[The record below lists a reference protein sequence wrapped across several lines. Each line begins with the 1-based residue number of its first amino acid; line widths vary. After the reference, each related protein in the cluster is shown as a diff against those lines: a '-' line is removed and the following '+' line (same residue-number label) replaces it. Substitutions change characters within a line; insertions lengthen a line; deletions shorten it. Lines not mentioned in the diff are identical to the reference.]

1 VSRDLWKVGVPFRD
15 HRPDGTIRHSQVVST
30 FGPGALLDLVDDAA
44 IVSGLSW
51 WAKGPPIVEDRLT
64 AMLTRL
70 DGYERVE
77 LCAPPAGDA
86 RDLEDPNRK
95 WIKAFRF
102 PEWFI
107 CQNEQCWADSD
118 QPPRHDGALPRRLL
132 RQSQLDGKGHKCKG
146 GKGKASKVQPV
157 RFTRACRF
165 GHIDDID
172 WIAFVHRRK
181 PDCRRPILWMDEAG
195 AGGDLADVRITCSG
209 CGENVRMSLAAQRFV
224 KPVSGEGDKEPT
236 LGYCEGKRP
245 WLGEGNRE
253 PCGEGMRLLLRSA
266 SHAYFSVP
274 ASVIHIPDADA
285 ALRDQV
291 SRVFS
296 LIKAVKS
303 AAQIDLLRDLQDE
316 VRAALEGVPSD
327 AVFAEV
333 VRRRE
338 DKPVARKK
346 IKDAEIEVLSNCPPA
361 LATDTPNGRFYARTL
376 SPPAKRD
383 PILAAI
389 DRVVLVHRLCEVRAL
404 AGFTRFEPR
413 TTDKD
418 GELDIG
424 AEVARPDDP
433 LTWLPAVENYGEG
446 FFFSIAED
454 KLIDW
459 EKNQPGVEARAKLFR
474 AGFAHW
480 QAQREER
487 KRVRPDFA
495 TPRFVLLHSLSHLL
509 ITAVSLEC
517 GYSASAIRER
527 IYAGAS
533 GSGILLYTASPGAEG
548 SLGGL
553 CEVGRHL
560 GRYLERALAL
570 GELCAND
577 PVCAAHRPDA
587 EVGGSDRFLDGASC
601 HGCLLISET
610 SCERMNTYL
619 DRSLVVPTVDCADSA
634 FFRP

>member
-1 VSRDLWKVGVPFRD
+1 MSRDLWKVGVPWRD
-15 HRPDGTIRHSQVVST
+15 HRPDGSIRHSQVVTT

-44 IVSGLSW
+44 IVAGLSW
-51 WAKGPPIVEDRLT
+51 WARGPRIVEDRLT
-64 AMLTRL
+64 AMLARHE
-70 DGYERVE
+70 GFERVE
-77 LCAPPAGDA
+77 LYAPPAGDA

-107 CQNEQCWADSD
+107 CQNEHCWADSE
-118 QPPRHDGALPRRLL
+118 QPERHDGAAPRRLL
-132 RQSQLDGKGHKCKG
+132 RQSQLDGQGHKCKG

-157 RFTRACRF
+157 RFTRACRS

-172 WIAFVHRRK
+172 WIDLVHRK
-181 PDCRRPILWMDEAG
+181 NPDCRRPVLWVDEAG
-195 AGGDLADVRITCSG
+195 ASGDLADVRVSCSS
-209 CGENVRMSLAAQRFV
+209 CGENVRMSVAIQRFA
-224 KPVSGEGDKEPT
+224 KAADGQPKEPPI
-236 LGYCEGKRP
+236 LGYCQGKRP
-245 WLGEGNRE
+245 WLGEGHPE
-253 PCGEGMRLLLRSA
+253 PCNEPMRLLLRSA
-266 SHAYFSVP
+266 SHAFFPVA

-285 ALRDQV
+285 ELRDKV
-291 SRVFS
+291 SKVFG

-303 AAQIDLLRDLQDE
+303 AAQIEMLRELQDE
-316 VRAALEGVPSD
+316 VRAGLDGVSSVV
-327 AVFAEV
+327 AFAEV

-338 DKPVARKK
+338 DRPVGRKK
-346 IKDAEIEVLSNCPPA
+346 IKDAEIEVLESCPPA
-361 LATDTPNGRFYARTL
+361 LATDKPNGRFHARAL
-376 SPPAKRD
+376 APVRRD
-383 PILAAI
+383 GPMAAV

-424 AEVARPDDP
+424 AEVARLDEP
-433 LTWLPAVENYGEG
+433 LTWLPTVENYGEG
-446 FFFSIAED
+446 FFFSIDEAR
-454 KLIDW
+454 LADW
-459 EKNQPGVEARAKLFR
+459 EKNQPGVELRAKLLR
-474 AGFAHW
+474 RGFELW
-480 QAQREER
+480 QAQRDER
-487 KRVRPDFA
+487 KKIRPDFA
-495 TPRFVLLHSLSHLL
+495 TPRFVMLHSLSHLL
-509 ITAVSLEC
+509 ITAVSLSC

-560 GRYLERALAL
+560 GRYLERALTM
-570 GELCAND
+570 GQLCAND
-577 PVCAAHRPDA
+577 PVCAAHLPDA
-587 EVGGSDRFLDGASC
+587 ELGGADRFLDGASC
-601 HGCLLISET
+601 HGCLLISEP

-619 DRSLVVPTVDCADSA
+619 DRSLVVPTVDCADAA